1 MPTLVRV
8 LQVLRPWIQKQW
20 PALVRSLIVLFAG
33 VALQLL
39 EPWPLKYVLDTVIAP
54 AVGFDVD
61 ATSPPNTSWVLVMC
75 ALGIVA
81 ISGLRALAEYV
92 QTVGFA
98 RVANRILRDVREH
111 TYRHL
116 QALSLNFHNH
126 ARNGDLTVRVT
137 RDVSMLRDVVSTAIL
152 PLVANALLLVGML
165 MLMLWL
171 QWKLAL
177 FAISTLP
184 LFWLT
189 TIKLTRSIHQAARK
203 QRRREGEMAA
213 TAAESIAAIKDV
225 QALSLET
232 MFSEGFS
239 GQNRKSQKQDVQT
252 ARLSAQLERSVDLL
266 LAISTALVVW
276 YGGGLVLSRQLSP
289 GELVV
294 FLTYLKRAFR
304 PARDFAK
311 FSGRLAKAAAAG
323 ERVVELLEQTPE
335 VQDGPDAV
343 EAPSFEGR
351 VTFEQVSFA
360 YVAACPVL
368 REVDLD
374 VGPGRR
380 IAIVGESGIGKS
392 TLISLLM
399 RLYEPQEGRLLI
411 DGEDIRQFKVD
422 SLRRQIGVVLQDSI
436 VFATS
441 LRENIRCGTEAT
453 EDQIGTAARL
463 ANAHDFI
470 MALPDG
476 YDTVPG
482 ERGVT
487 LSRGQRQRLA
497 IARTAVRQ
505 TPILLLDEPTTG
517 LDTEN
522 KQTVIEALDRLS
534 TDRTT
539 FLITHDQ
546 DLLCLADE
554 VLRLNQA
561 GLTISPACLSADR
574 SQQPVAIPT

>member
-1 MPTLVRV
+1 M
-8 LQVLRPWIQKQW
+8 
-20 PALVRSLIVLFAG
+20 
-33 VALQLL
+33 
-39 EPWPLKYVLDTVIAP
+39 
-54 AVGFDVD
+54 
-61 ATSPPNTSWVLVMC
+61 
-75 ALGIVA
+75 
-81 ISGLRALAEYV
+81 

-116 QALSLNFHNH
+116 QTLSLNFHNH

-177 FAISTLP
+177 LAISTLP
-184 LFWLT
+184 LFWLM

-225 QALSLET
+225 QALSLES

-335 VQDGPDAV
+335 VQDCPNAV
-343 EAPSFEGR
+343 AAPVFEGR

-360 YVAACPVL
+360 YLAGCQVL
-368 REVDLD
+368 KEIDLD

-411 DGEDIRQFKVD
+411 DGEDIRQFKVE

-441 LRENIRCGTEAT
+441 LRENIRCGTEVT
-453 EDQIGTAARL
+453 EEQIETAARL

-497 IARTAVRQ
+497 IARTAVRL

-517 LDTEN
+517 LDAQN

-546 DLLCLADE
+546 GLLCLADE

-561 GLTISPACLSADR
+561 GLTTSPACLNADR
-574 SQQPVAIPT
+574 CQQPVVIPT